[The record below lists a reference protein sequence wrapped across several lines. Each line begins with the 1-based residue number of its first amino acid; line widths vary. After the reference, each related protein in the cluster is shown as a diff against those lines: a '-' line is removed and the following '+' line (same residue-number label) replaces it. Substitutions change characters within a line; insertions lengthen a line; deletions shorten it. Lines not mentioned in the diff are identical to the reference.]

1 MSTTWATADLK
12 DLRLCASVTFLNA
25 FRDLDFLWDFFF
37 AAGFFATFLEAAGF
51 FFDVLEELGAE
62 GFLLLPA
69 FVAFIA
75 FMLFLGGTLAEVF
88 ITDFFIGRALEFS
101 QNDFW

>member
-25 FRDLDFLWDFFF
+25 FRDLDFLWDFIF

-62 GFLLLPA
+62 GFLSLP
-69 FVAFIA
+69 AFIA

-101 QNDFW
+101 QDDFW

>member
-12 DLRLCASVTFLNA
+12 DRRLCASVTFLNA
-25 FRDLDFLWDFFF
+25 FRDLDFLLDFFN

-51 FFDVLEELGAE
+51 FLDVLEELGAE

-69 FVAFIA
+69 FVAFM
-75 FMLFLGGTLAEVF
+75 FFLGRTLAEAF
-88 ITDFFIGRALEFS
+88 IPDLFIGRALEFS

>member
-25 FRDLDFLWDFFF
+25 FRDLDFLWDFM